1 MKKVLITGAA
11 GFIGFHLAKHLK
23 KLGHFVIG
31 LDNFN
36 NYYLPT
42 LKEDRKHKLIQQD
55 IPIVLGDIQDSSLIS
70 DLIEKN
76 EITHV
81 VHLAAQAGVRH
92 SFTHPH
98 DYIDSNITGFVCLL
112 EALKNKPKTKLV
124 FASSSSV
131 YGLTQEIPF
140 KENTCTDTPT
150 NLYGATKKAGEALAF
165 SYHHLYQIPMI
176 GLRFFTVYGP
186 WGRPDMAYFQFTK
199 NILEGKPI
207 KVFNHGD
214 MKRDFTYIDDII
226 EGTTN
231 ALDLCSGYDIFN
243 LGNKKPVSVLTMI
256 EILEN
261 LLEKKAEKQMLP
273 FQSGEMQKTFA
284 SIAKSNSLLNFF
296 PKTSLEE
303 GLKQF
308 VYWYKEYFSCI
319 SIPQ

>member
-42 LKEDRKHKLIQQD
+42 LKKDRQELLATEGVSI
-55 IPIVLGDIQDSSLIS
+55 ICGDIQDESLLKSLI
-70 DLIEKN
+70 ETHH
-76 EITHV
+76 ITHV

-92 SFTHPH
+92 SFSNPR
-98 DYIDSNITGFVCLL
+98 DYIDSNITGFVTLL
-112 EALKNKPKTKLV
+112 EVLKNSPDIKLI

-131 YGLTQEIPF
+131 YGLNQTIPF
-140 KENTCTDTPT
+140 EETAVTDSPT

-165 SYHHLYQIPMI
+165 SYHHLYKIPMI

-199 NILEGKPI
+199 NILENKPI

-214 MKRDFTYIDDII
+214 MKRDFTFIDDIV
-226 EGTTN
+226 EGTSN
-231 ALDLCSGYDIFN
+231 ALDHCTGFEIYN
-243 LGNKKPVSVLTMI
+243 LGNNKPVSLLTMI
-256 EILEN
+256 ETLEN
-261 LLEKKAEKQMLP
+261 LLQKKADKHMLP

-284 SIAKSNSLLNFF
+284 SISKSSSHLNFM
-296 PKTSLEE
+296 PKTPLEE
-303 GLKQF
+303 GLKHF
-308 VYWYKEYFSCI
+308 VNWYKEYFSYI
-319 SIPQ
+319 SN